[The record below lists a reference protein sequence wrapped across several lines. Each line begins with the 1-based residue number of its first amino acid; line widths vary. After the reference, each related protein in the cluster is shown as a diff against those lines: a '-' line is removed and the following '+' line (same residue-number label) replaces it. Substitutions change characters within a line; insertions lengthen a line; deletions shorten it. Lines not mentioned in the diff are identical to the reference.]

1 MEPAPVSSSTGSAR
15 SAANPILRRGRA
27 AAERE
32 ASVYELKIVT
42 QMAAAH
48 QLREFSGKCE
58 NLHGHNWK
66 IEIYVTGQELGSN
79 GILIDFKLVKDSANK
94 IIQDLDHTFL
104 NDLKPFEG
112 INPSSE
118 NIARFVFSSLSREL
132 NTDQLKVSKVT
143 AWESDSACAT
153 YMEP

>member
-1 MEPAPVSSSTGSAR
+1 
-15 SAANPILRRGRA
+15 
-27 AAERE
+27 
-32 ASVYELKIVT
+32 VYELKVVT

-66 IEIYVTGQELGSN
+66 IEIYVTGQELGPN
-79 GILIDFKLVKDSANK
+79 GILIDFKLVKDSATK

-104 NDLKPFEG
+104 NDLKPFEE

-118 NIARFVFSSLSREL
+118 NIARFVFSSLSREI
-132 NTDQLKVSKVT
+132 NTDHIKVSKVT